1 MDPNGTNTE
10 AELDAFR
17 RKWKEEVS
25 ARSQSHRPSP
35 PAPRTAAPGPSSS
48 KTHAHTHA
56 PKGNAPDAASH
67 THARHRSVDEADDV
81 VPHVFHDL
89 GGKQHG
95 RRLDE
100 TSAETDAALAAT
112 REPKSALEHYERAV
126 EKETQG
132 SLGDSVSLYRKA
144 FKVSLY
150 PMLNS
155 YAHLDPTQLDDNVHE
170 TYKAKHFPPSF
181 FKNKKPATTAA
192 PLPESSN
199 PHNAKPHDAN
209 PSNASVTVPNPA
221 HHSLQGL
228 SSSYQTLLTDFATL
242 SIEGQPAP
250 TDLSPA
256 PPCPISRIP
265 EEILVE
271 ILEHLAVRDLAA
283 FARLAQVCK
292 RLAYLV
298 ATEDRVWKRIATGS
312 EYGFGG
318 MHYTWTCQLNG
329 QPLGDDEQGGTIL
342 GTDSDSD
349 IEIEA
354 TPPSPALLTE
364 TLVPSQFP
372 TFRALFRQR
381 PRVRFNGCYI
391 STVNYT
397 RPGAAS
403 TMTLTWG
410 SPIHIVTYYR
420 YLRFLRDGTCISLL
434 TTAEPSDVV
443 PHLYTEHMHKNHGA
457 LPSAP
462 MKDALLGRWRL
473 TGPETPGD
481 EDSEKEG
488 ALVVETAGA
497 HPKYTNKMLLSIGSA
512 GRGVRNNKLAW
523 QGYWSYNL
531 LTDDWGEYGLKND
544 RPFYWS
550 RVKSYG
556 MSLNEKGVKF

>member
-1 MDPNGTNTE
+1 
-10 AELDAFR
+10 
-17 RKWKEEVS
+17 
-25 ARSQSHRPSP
+25 
-35 PAPRTAAPGPSSS
+35 
-48 KTHAHTHA
+48 
-56 PKGNAPDAASH
+56 
-67 THARHRSVDEADDV
+67 
-81 VPHVFHDL
+81 
-89 GGKQHG
+89 
-95 RRLDE
+95 
-100 TSAETDAALAAT
+100 
-112 REPKSALEHYERAV
+112 
-126 EKETQG
+126 
-132 SLGDSVSLYRKA
+132 
-144 FKVSLY
+144 
-150 PMLNS
+150 
-155 YAHLDPTQLDDNVHE
+155 VHE
-170 TYKAKHFPPSF
+170 KYKAKHFPPSF
-181 FKNKKPATTAA
+181 FKNKPAHPPQATTTPA
-192 PLPESSN
+192 PAPEPSH
-199 PHNAKPHDAN
+199 PHNTKPHDAN
-209 PSNASVTVPNPA
+209 PSNASAAVPNPA

-228 SSSYQTLLTDFATL
+228 SSSFQTLLADFATL
-242 SIEGQPAP
+242 SIQGQPAP

-256 PPCPISRIP
+256 PPCPIASVP

-298 ATEDRVWKRIATGS
+298 ATEDRVWRRIAAGS

-318 MHYTWTCQLNG
+318 MHYTWVCQLNG
-329 QPLGDDEQGGTIL
+329 QPLGDDEQGGIIL

-349 IEIEA
+349 IEIEP
-354 TPPSPALLTE
+354 TPPSPALLTQ
-364 TLVPSQFP
+364 TLVPLQFP

-434 TTAEPSDVV
+434 TTAEPGDVV
-443 PHLYTEHMHKNHGA
+443 PYLYTEHMHRNHGA

-473 TGPETPGD
+473 TGPEIPGV
-481 EDSEKEG
+481 EDAEKEG
-488 ALVVETAGA
+488 TLVVETAGA
-497 HPKYTNKMLLSIGSA
+497 TPKYTNKMVLSIGSA

-556 MSLNEKGVKF
+556 MSLHEKGIKA